1 MKVLVT
7 GGAGYMGTELI
18 NLLVSNEAV
27 EKVIVYDNLS
37 RMNYNLFQDLSCKSI
52 LSWFL

>member
-18 NLLVSNEAV
+18 NLLVANEAV

-37 RMNYNLFQDLSCKSI
+37 RMNYNLFL
-52 LSWFL
+52 